1 MPRRETTNSA
11 DNGRAQMSVSLW
23 THHSYPC
30 RNKEGWNCGTNAENE
45 GCVSWLK
52 RSTTIWKP
60 TARHSPDERRRYG
73 GPGEGGG
80 RQNQEETRGGK
91 KNRNIKYCCS
101 KNRGQFPFASCHNED
116 RTATRKMY
124 RKKRRRT
131 EAESAGT
138 GRRGC
143 EVRRKQRRRGTEHKT
158 VGGRTDKR
166 SQRRRT
172 CSWSARRTRGI
183 LKIGSS

>member
-1 MPRRETTNSA
+1 M
-11 DNGRAQMSVSLW
+11 
-23 THHSYPC
+23 
-30 RNKEGWNCGTNAENE
+30 
-45 GCVSWLK
+45 K

-60 TARHSPDERRRYG
+60 TARHSPDERQRYG

-91 KNRNIKYCCS
+91 KEQKHQILLQQEPWTVPLRQLPQGRSNGDE
-101 KNRGQFPFASCHNED
+101 KNAQ
-116 RTATRKMY
+116 
-124 RKKRRRT
+124 KKRRRT